1 MKTQEYRSLVGIFL
15 LMGIFRVD
23 AYDFQSGGIYYE
35 INGEEV
41 TVTRESAFEPTY
53 EGDVVI
59 PSIVSYDGENYSVT
73 SIGNWA
79 FEGCANLKK
88 LTLPESLITI
98 DDYSFSGCKR
108 LGEVIWSERIEVI
121 GKYAFSGCISLQS
134 IVIPASVKRI
144 NEGVF
149 NGCTGLES
157 VVMGDSVEY
166 VGSSA
171 FLNCTSLE
179 SVSPGDAVNYI
190 GEGAFSSTSL
200 ESVMIPASV
209 ATIEANP
216 FVGSLNLKEI
226 TVSEENLAYSS
237 LDGVLYN
244 KDRTTLCACPGGK
257 SSIEIPL
264 SVEHIGPSAFCACA
278 GLLSVT
284 IPPTVESI
292 EASAFGYCKEL
303 TSVTIGKSVSRI
315 GEYAFDRCDNLQ
327 DIYIYAELPPV
338 IDANTFED
346 YEATLYVP
354 AGSKSAYQKASYW
367 SNFTNIMESPTGVES
382 VDNNDMRVYA
392 AGHTL
397 YVEHV
402 DEAYRVYT
410 AMGQLVYAGDEST
423 VLLPGAGLYIVCAG
437 NRSQKV
443 WVK

>member
-1 MKTQEYRSLVGIFL
+1 M
-15 LMGIFRVD
+15 
-23 AYDFQSGGIYYE
+23 
-35 INGEEV
+35 
-41 TVTRESAFEPTY
+41 
-53 EGDVVI
+53 
-59 PSIVSYDGENYSVT
+59 
-73 SIGNWA
+73 
-79 FEGCANLKK
+79 
-88 LTLPESLITI
+88 
-98 DDYSFSGCKR
+98 
-108 LGEVIWSERIEVI
+108 IWSERIEVI

-327 DIYIYAELPPV
+327 NIYIYAELPPV

-367 SNFTNIMESPTGVES
+367 SNFTNIMESPTSVES